1 MPYTPVECRA
11 KVARLHALEKIFLL
25 HCRMQLFP
33 ALPEVVRGMFRR
45 PEALAVCPPGG
56 DPRERGMFLNQTA
69 NYGLSQWEATDR
81 ILMENFNSDNTKTDA
96 ALKENADN
104 IAALETA
111 VALCGNCKIV
121 YGSYTGT
128 GTYGSEHPNTLAF
141 DQMPILVLVQDPT
154 ENREFDRKLRM
165 MRGVNWAVGTDG
177 NYVWENDVTWTEK
190 GVRWSSETSA
200 ETQFNVSGRQYRY
213 LALLVMDE

>member
-1 MPYTPVECRA
+1 
-11 KVARLHALEKIFLL
+11 
-25 HCRMQLFP
+25 MQLFP

-81 ILMENFNSDNTKTDA
+81 ILMEDFNSDNTKTDA

-111 VALCGNCKIV
+111 VAAGLAAKGNCQL
-121 YGSYTGT
+121 YTTTYAGT
-128 GTYGSEHPNTLAF
+128 GGYGAGAPTQITFPGSPG
-141 DQMPILVLVQDPT
+141 LVLVFGPDAGFLMAIRSCDCAIHYY
-154 ENREFDRKLRM
+154 NNISHL
-165 MRGVNWAVGTDG
+165 A
-177 NYVWENDVTWTEK
+177 VTWTDNSLS
-190 GVRWSSETSA
+190 WTHYQSA
-200 ETQFNVSGRQYRY
+200 YHQLNVSGKTYSV
-213 LALLVMDE
+213 LALLNMGE

>member
-1 MPYTPVECRA
+1 
-11 KVARLHALEKIFLL
+11 
-25 HCRMQLFP
+25 MQLFP

-56 DPRERGMFLNQTA
+56 GPRERGMFLNQTA

-111 VALCGNCKIV
+111 VAGKGNCHV
-121 YGSYTGT
+121 VFGTYTGT
-128 GTYGSEHPNTLAF
+128 GGAGSSAPNTLTFSGRPVFVAIRRQ
-141 DQMPILVLVQDPT
+141 DSNDTVTTTLIRGSLYCYPIPDNTNIKDV
-154 ENREFDRKLRM
+154 
-165 MRGVNWAVGTDG
+165 
-177 NYVWENDVTWTEK
+177 VTW
-190 GVRWSSETSA
+190 SDTS
-200 ETQFNVSGRQYRY
+200 VSWYVTGGNSDKQANASGAVYCY
-213 LALLVMDE
+213 VTLLEQN